1 MPIGKDSITK
11 RVINAAEPAP
21 ETELP
26 GRTPKKAP
34 AKRKTAPK
42 PAAEP
47 VKAPEAEK
55 PVETPAPVEAPKPVE
70 AAPAEPTTTVMGNV
84 SPEVVEKVTGH
95 PEGEGEKHVS
105 VTDPMP
111 VYLL

>member
-42 PAAEP
+42 AAAP
-47 VKAPEAEK
+47 APEAEK
-55 PVETPAPVEAPKPVE
+55 PVKAAAPVEAPK
-70 AAPAEPTTTVMGNV
+70 PAEPTTTVMGNV